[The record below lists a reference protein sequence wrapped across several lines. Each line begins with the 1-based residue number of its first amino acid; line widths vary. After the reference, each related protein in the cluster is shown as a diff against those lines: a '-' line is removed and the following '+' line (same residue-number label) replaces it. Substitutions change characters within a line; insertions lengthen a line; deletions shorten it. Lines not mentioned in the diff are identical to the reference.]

1 MIIMMI
7 NDTPI
12 TRMRRRA
19 GRRKKYLN
27 IPPSSQKAVRRQL
40 MNSNWEL
47 ARVIRFQLLSSS
59 ATNLEVTSS
68 SMILAIPVLT

>member
-1 MIIMMI
+1 MMMMMI
-7 NDTPI
+7 NGTPI

-27 IPPSSQKAVRRQL
+27 IPPSSQKAVRCQL

-47 ARVIRFQLLSSS
+47 ARVIRFQLFSSS